1 MILIADSGS
10 TKTAWGLVDSNTKE
24 ASYIMTGGINPLYQ
38 QKHEIIQL
46 LQQELTLGIG
56 NNVDIHFYGAGCIS
70 PHVNDIVISALN
82 SVFPGSSVTIET
94 DMMAAARSLCQSNE
108 GIACILGTGSNS
120 CYYDG
125 SNIVTNISPLGY
137 VLGDEGSGAVLGK
150 RFIGDLLKNQL
161 PKSMTHRFLE
171 QYDFTPAQI
180 VESVYK
186 KPFPN
191 RFLAQFTLF
200 IHDHIYEPALKSL
213 VKNCFNE
220 FFNRNIRQYVQAER
234 LPVHFTGSI
243 AFIFKDLLMESAFE
257 CGFVTGTI
265 TKSPMEGLVRY
276 HVDNN
281 NLVNHDRHK

>member
-10 TKTAWGLVDSNTKE
+10 TKTEWRLVDPKTKE
-24 ASYIMTGGINPLYQ
+24 TGFGNTSGINPLYQ

-46 LQQELTLGIG
+46 LQQELSLRIE
-56 NNVDIHFYGAGCIS
+56 NEVDIHFYGAGCIS
-70 PHVNDIVISALN
+70 PHVNDIVISSLN
-82 SVFPGSSVTIET
+82 SVFPGASVTIET

-125 SNIVTNISPLGY
+125 TKIASNISPLGY
-137 VLGDEGSGAVLGK
+137 VLGDEGSGAVIGK

-161 PKSMTHRFLE
+161 PKSITQRFFE

-180 VESVYK
+180 VESIYK

-191 RFLAQFTLF
+191 RFLAQFTRF
-200 IHDHIYEPALKSL
+200 IHDHVHEPALENL

-220 FFNRNIRQYVQAER
+220 FFNRNIRQYAQAER
-234 LPVHFTGSI
+234 LPVHFTGSV
-243 AFIFKDLLMESAFE
+243 AFIFKDLLMESAAE
-257 CGFVTGTI
+257 CGFVTGII
-265 TKSPMEGLVRY
+265 TKSPMEGLIRY
-276 HVDNN
+276 HFENQ
-281 NLVNHDRHK
+281 NLFNHDRQ